1 MKMHHDQ
8 TSPEKNKDRKYSA
21 MMQRPQSFFLL
32 IVIISLIAA
41 TIVPMWNKQEEARTS
56 PELKKTYLIDARS
69 SREISCGKSVY
80 TNQFLY
86 AFIGFISLIMVGIAT
101 YELFRYDNRVM
112 QIKLGALNTL
122 VMIMLLG
129 WILWFTTQQEEH
141 FPLEVPGKYPQGFLL
156 LVVALASNLLASH
169 CIRKDEKLVR
179 SSERMR

>member
-1 MKMHHDQ
+1 
-8 TSPEKNKDRKYSA
+8 
-21 MMQRPQSFFLL
+21 MQRPQSFFLL

-41 TIVPMWNKQEEARTS
+41 TIVPIWNKQEEERIS
-56 PELKKTYLIDARS
+56 PELKKTYVIDARS
-69 SREISCGKSVY
+69 LREISYGKSVY

-86 AFIGFISLIMVGIAT
+86 AFISLIMVGIAT

-122 VMIMLLG
+122 VMIMFLS

-141 FPLEVPGKYPQGFLL
+141 SPLEVPGKYQQGFLL

-169 CIRKDEKLVR
+169 CIKKDEKLVR